1 MSAVLVHTSRVS
13 LLEACEGFRPPLAS
27 PVLHEV
33 RNPFTGKLVSMLT
46 WDPKPNEPVVL
57 SVEPGPPGA
66 TLDIFG
72 FERVGVDAAIRLL
85 LSERASELA
94 ERRRRPVVIGP
105 LEGPFVWEVPK
116 ELVER
121 LAATPVR
128 ELGLLGSRYAELVRD
143 ERRKSDPTA
152 DDVLAPDVYAATL
165 EAIAEHAREAL
176 AERQEIFEWL
186 SSRD

>member
-13 LLEACEGFRPPLAS
+13 LLEACEGFREPLAH
-27 PVLHEV
+27 PVLHEL

-57 SVEPGPPGA
+57 SIEPEPPGA
-66 TLDIFG
+66 LLDVFG
-72 FERVGVDAAIRLL
+72 FERVGVDAALRLL
-85 LSERASELA
+85 LPEHADALL
-94 ERRRRPVVIGP
+94 ERRRRPVLIGP

-121 LAATPVR
+121 LATTPVR
-128 ELGLLGSRYAELVRD
+128 ELGLLGSRYADLVRD
-143 ERRKSDPTA
+143 ERRKSDPLA
-152 DDVLAPDVYAATL
+152 DDVLADDVYAATL
-165 EAIAEHAREAL
+165 EAIAEHAREAV
-176 AERQEIFEWL
+176 AERHEMFEWL